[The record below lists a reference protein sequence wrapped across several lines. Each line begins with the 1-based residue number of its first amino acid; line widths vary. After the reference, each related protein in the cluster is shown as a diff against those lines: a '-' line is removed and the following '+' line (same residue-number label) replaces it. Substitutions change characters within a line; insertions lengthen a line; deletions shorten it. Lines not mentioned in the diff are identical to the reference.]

1 MPVTLDYTNFFE
13 NLCKLKNMN
22 ILHHLCALFLSSLDI
37 NLGVDCLH
45 VFVHHHHPAFYE
57 LCGII
62 AIILLSGQ
70 YLPQLDPRERGLFD
84 VHEQRGKG
92 SVSAVQL
99 VISTCLALVTAIC
112 IFLNLPWNIVYDGH
126 VGQEPVDVQGFHLS
140 LLPDHQDGLHTVAV
154 VGLHAHS
161 FGTVVC

>member
-92 SVSAVQL
+92 SVSAA
-99 VISTCLALVTAIC
+99 C
-112 IFLNLPWNIVYDGH
+112 N
-126 VGQEPVDVQGFHLS
+126 FHL
-140 LLPDHQDGLHTVAV
+140 PCFGDCHLHIPQLTLEYCIWWTCRTRTCRCTGVPSVASTRPPRWTSHC
-154 VGLHAHS
+154 GCCWAACS
-161 FGTVVC
+161 

>member
-1 MPVTLDYTNFFE
+1 
-13 NLCKLKNMN
+13 MN

-92 SVSAVQL
+92 SVSAA
-99 VISTCLALVTAIC
+99 C
-112 IFLNLPWNIVYDGH
+112 N
-126 VGQEPVDVQGFHLS
+126 FHLPC
-140 LLPDHQDGLHTVAV
+140 LCDCHLHIPQLT
-154 VGLHAHS
+154 LEY
-161 FGTVVC
+161 CI